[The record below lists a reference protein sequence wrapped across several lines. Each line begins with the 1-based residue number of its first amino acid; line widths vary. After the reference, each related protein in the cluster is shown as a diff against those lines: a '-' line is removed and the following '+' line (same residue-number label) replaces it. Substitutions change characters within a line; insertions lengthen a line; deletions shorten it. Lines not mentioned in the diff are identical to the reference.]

1 MRCTYTIHNSLY
13 SKLWYKIISFYMY
26 LTLLIKLILVS
37 KEQENEKGK
46 GERESEGLLPFY
58 L

>member
-1 MRCTYTIHNSLY
+1 
-13 SKLWYKIISFYMY
+13 MY

-46 GERESEGLLPFY
+46 GERESEGLSPFY
-58 L
+58 LQWMIKISNKFRSGIRGVKAED

>member
-1 MRCTYTIHNSLY
+1 MVDPYHIKCTYTIHNSLR

-46 GERESEGLLPFY
+46 
-58 L
+58 